1 MVYLANNALTL
12 FINNALWLLTRLT
25 YLAGGPDGV
34 KCILIGMFSSR
45 SDGGR
50 REEEEDVLRGE
61 EEGKGRHNI
70 YIVGET
76 VFSPTI

>member
-1 MVYLANNALTL
+1 M
-12 FINNALWLLTRLT
+12 
-25 YLAGGPDGV
+25 

-76 VFSPTI
+76 LLTYNINVEVDGGGE

>member
-1 MVYLANNALTL
+1 M
-12 FINNALWLLTRLT
+12 
-25 YLAGGPDGV
+25 